1 MKSSKR
7 ELKGQRKQSSRPRS
21 NRSKTSSNPSST
33 AMAPHRTARTYPARQ
48 LLPRAAI
55 RAAAEASRSAP
66 IPLAPSPKTSNTS
79 ITLKSAAALGRS
91 APTARPPKGFTAC
104 TAPPARHMNA
114 RAATTRLCSSPR
126 ASIALVVLL
135 CAALLLAGCGSS
147 GGEEDTTT
155 AAALA
160 EKQTATQRK
169 LERLRVQLR
178 QRKRALQARRVR
190 EARVSA
196 TAGGHAVG
204 VASPDASSSFGAL
217 EAELDGEIGAA
228 IGAPGSDQV
237 EGFGSLSSGSA
248 WSTSKVPIA
257 LRLLQD
263 TGGPSGLSE
272 AQAEGMRRALTESD
286 NEAAAALFAD
296 LERMHGGITGASAA
310 VGEVLREA
318 GDETTQISTQG
329 RDGFSSYGQTDW
341 SLLNQER
348 FMSALAAGCIS
359 SQPSREYVL

>member
-1 MKSSKR
+1 
-7 ELKGQRKQSSRPRS
+7 
-21 NRSKTSSNPSST
+21 
-33 AMAPHRTARTYPARQ
+33 
-48 LLPRAAI
+48 
-55 RAAAEASRSAP
+55 
-66 IPLAPSPKTSNTS
+66 
-79 ITLKSAAALGRS
+79 
-91 APTARPPKGFTAC
+91 
-104 TAPPARHMNA
+104 
-114 RAATTRLCSSPR
+114 
-126 ASIALVVLL
+126 VLL

-147 GGEEDTTT
+147 GGEKDTTT

-160 EKQTATQRK
+160 AKQAAAQRK

-178 QRKRALQARRVR
+178 QHKRALQARRVR

-196 TAGGHAVG
+196 TAGGHPA
-204 VASPDASSSFGAL
+204 AAANPDAGRSFAAL

-228 IGAPGSDQV
+228 IGPAGSGQA

-263 TGGPSGLSE
+263 IGGPSGLSE
-272 AQAEGMRRALTESD
+272 AQAEEMRRALTQSD

-296 LERMHGGITGASAA
+296 LERKHGGITGASAA

-329 RDGFSSYGQTDW
+329 RGGFSSYGQTDW
-341 SLLNQER
+341 SLLDQER
-348 FMSALAAGCIS
+348 FMSALAAGCIG
-359 SQPSREYVL
+359 SQSSREFVLNLMGEVSSDTWGLGSAGLPARWKGGWGPGTDGRYLARQMGILYVGNREAIVTLAAIPTDGQFESAEAMATRVAQWLAVRAKVVATMPSGC

>member
-1 MKSSKR
+1 M
-7 ELKGQRKQSSRPRS
+7 
-21 NRSKTSSNPSST
+21 
-33 AMAPHRTARTYPARQ
+33 
-48 LLPRAAI
+48 
-55 RAAAEASRSAP
+55 
-66 IPLAPSPKTSNTS
+66 
-79 ITLKSAAALGRS
+79 
-91 APTARPPKGFTAC
+91 
-104 TAPPARHMNA
+104 
-114 RAATTRLCSSPR
+114 
-126 ASIALVVLL
+126 LL

-359 SQPSREYVL
+359 SQPSREYVLNLMGEGSSDTWGLGSAGLPARWKGGWGPGTDGRYLARQMGILYVGNREAVVTLAAIPADGQFESAEAMATRIAGWLAARAKSVAAQPAGC